1 MSKGTGPEH
10 VVTARRKRESGVGLQ
25 RGTLGFTCGGWDELW
40 QMARESGSKRGRSKF
55 MGKGDE
61 AIPCRDCEGRYR
73 EASKSQW
80 TRSDEGTE
88 HVEMRQQG
96 AGERELL
103 GEGET
108 KEMVAFLKSWCVLWY
123 LLGFPGGARGK
134 EPICQCRRHKRCR
147 FDP

>member
-1 MSKGTGPEH
+1 MS
-10 VVTARRKRESGVGLQ
+10 
-25 RGTLGFTCGGWDELW
+25 
-40 QMARESGSKRGRSKF
+40 SKF
-55 MGKGDE
+55 GSTVQLPVGMRHSSLPPAFPVLLIGVVGVDDHL
-61 AIPCRDCEGRYR
+61 PGL
-73 EASKSQW
+73 KS
-80 TRSDEGTE
+80 SDL

-103 GEGET
+103 EEGET

-134 EPICQCRRHKRCR
+134 EPICQCRRHKRCS